1 MKKVRKEGDSEENAA
16 DLHRPVFG
24 VTDFQPVEH
33 SGKKCTAAGKYEDDW
48 GENVQSLFV
57 LKRYLEIPLLFFRLS
72 ADKHRYT
79 PAGQVT
85 RRRNFNITQQG
96 ASGDAF
102 MIMVKYQGQIESLN
116 LVEEFEDH
124 VMQTATALG
133 SRAHLWRSSTKYS
146 PGRLVRGLSLH
157 LCPGQE
163 AVSLLLSPEGLLIPE
178 QAADEAIFAPL
189 LQQPWCHVRTHCGGV
204 DGHTALIELLELM
217 KRSWFPDLVVLDVT
231 GYWEHRNPQ
240 KLRQS
245 FLEADAELHPRYA
258 AATGIWLTSEAAE
271 DASILL
277 RRLDRL
283 AQLVRAPHVGGLPQI
298 GTIPE
303 RSEFA
308 RMSIDEAVLWADYAL
323 RQQALHSDRIRRI
336 IEECLAI
343 GMTAEEA
350 AATALRREGRPAD
363 LPEPEN
369 DDLAESMAESVSAV
383 DSEGDCDMTSEL
395 FAEADAEWTAD
406 VGSGL
411 GDFADDDGYGADGAS
426 VIRDLLNDGASP
438 LLQAAR
444 QLMLEIIPPTSCIGN
459 RSGYLNVLHQG
470 LLELV
475 GALGQDVGDCQ
486 GAESDHYL
494 LSFSIVHLKR
504 AIKGAAF
511 VTGAITGMRA
521 ERLLSSEQAVRWSSR
536 VAEITSDLHQR
547 VDELWQSAHTG

>member
-1 MKKVRKEGDSEENAA
+1 
-16 DLHRPVFG
+16 
-24 VTDFQPVEH
+24 
-33 SGKKCTAAGKYEDDW
+33 
-48 GENVQSLFV
+48 
-57 LKRYLEIPLLFFRLS
+57 
-72 ADKHRYT
+72 
-79 PAGQVT
+79 
-85 RRRNFNITQQG
+85 
-96 ASGDAF
+96 
-102 MIMVKYQGQIESLN
+102 MIMVKYQGKIESLN

-231 GYWEHRNPQ
+231 GYWEHRSPQ
-240 KLRQS
+240 RLRQS
-245 FLEADAELHPRYA
+245 FLEAQAELHPRYA
-258 AATGIWLTSEAAE
+258 AATGVWLTAEAAE
-271 DASILL
+271 DPTILL
-277 RRLDRL
+277 KRLDRL
-283 AQLVRAPHVGGLPQI
+283 AQLVRAPQVGGLPPI
-298 GTIPE
+298 GTVPD

-323 RQQALHSDRIRRI
+323 RQQLLHSDRIRRI

-343 GMTAEEA
+343 GMTADEA
-350 AATALRREGRPAD
+350 AATAIRREGRPAE
-363 LPEPEN
+363 LPEPA
-369 DDLAESMAESVSAV
+369 DDAVAESAAVVDGDDDGLAAES
-383 DSEGDCDMTSEL
+383 
-395 FAEADAEWTAD
+395 FAEAPEEWVQAAE
-406 VGSGL
+406 SGL
-411 GDFADDDGYGADGAS
+411 SDSPEVEGAASDGGS

-444 QLMLEIIPPTSCIGN
+444 QLMLEIIPPTSRFGN
-459 RSGYLNVLHQG
+459 QSGYLNVLHQG

-475 GALGQDVGDCQ
+475 GALGQDMGGCQ
-486 GAESDHYL
+486 ESASDQYL
-494 LSFSIVHLKR
+494 VSFSIVHLR
-504 AIKGAAF
+504 QAIKGAAF

-521 ERLLSSEQAVRWSSR
+521 ERLLSPEQAGRWSTR
-536 VAEITSDLHQR
+536 VAEISSQLHQR
-547 VDELWQSAHTG
+547 IHELWQSAAGA

>member
-1 MKKVRKEGDSEENAA
+1 
-16 DLHRPVFG
+16 
-24 VTDFQPVEH
+24 
-33 SGKKCTAAGKYEDDW
+33 
-48 GENVQSLFV
+48 
-57 LKRYLEIPLLFFRLS
+57 
-72 ADKHRYT
+72 
-79 PAGQVT
+79 
-85 RRRNFNITQQG
+85 
-96 ASGDAF
+96 

-240 KLRQS
+240 RLRQS
-245 FLEADAELHPRYA
+245 FVEADAEPHPRYT
-258 AATGIWLTSEAAE
+258 AATGGIWMTPETAE
-271 DASILL
+271 DPSVLL

-283 AQLVRAPHVGGLPQI
+283 AQLVRAPQAPRLPQI
-298 GTIPE
+298 GTVPE

-308 RMSIDEAVLWADYAL
+308 RMSLDEAVLWADYAL
-323 RQQALHSDRIRRI
+323 RLQALHSDRIRRI

-343 GMTAEEA
+343 GMTADEA
-350 AATALRREGRPAD
+350 AATAVRREGRPVE
-363 LPEPEN
+363 LPEPEI
-369 DDLAESMAESVSAV
+369 ES
-383 DSEGDCDMTSEL
+383 
-395 FAEADAEWTAD
+395 
-406 VGSGL
+406 
-411 GDFADDDGYGADGAS
+411 DDDGSHTLEPFIEDPAEWSEPSDGCASDHAEDEVHEDDGAS
-426 VIRDLLNDGASP
+426 VIRNLLDDGASP
-438 LLQAAR
+438 LLNAAR
-444 QLMLEIIPPTSCIGN
+444 KLMLEIIPPTSRIGN
-459 RSGYLNVLHQG
+459 QSGYMNVLHQG

-475 GALGQDVGDCQ
+475 GALGQDMSTCGEQAGDQ
-486 GAESDHYL
+486 YL
-494 LSFSIVHLKR
+494 LSFSIVHLRR

-521 ERLLSSEQAVRWSSR
+521 ERLLSADQARKWTHQ
-536 VAEITSDLHQR
+536 VAEISGQLHQR
-547 VDELWQSAHTG
+547 IQELWQSAKSE

>member
-1 MKKVRKEGDSEENAA
+1 
-16 DLHRPVFG
+16 
-24 VTDFQPVEH
+24 
-33 SGKKCTAAGKYEDDW
+33 
-48 GENVQSLFV
+48 
-57 LKRYLEIPLLFFRLS
+57 
-72 ADKHRYT
+72 
-79 PAGQVT
+79 
-85 RRRNFNITQQG
+85 
-96 ASGDAF
+96 
-102 MIMVKYQGQIESLN
+102 MIMVKYQGQIESLK

-178 QAADEAIFAPL
+178 QVADEAIFAPL

-240 KLRQS
+240 RLRQS
-245 FLEADAELHPRYA
+245 FLEAEAELHPRYT
-258 AATGIWLTSEAAE
+258 ATTGGIWITPETAE
-271 DASILL
+271 DPSVLL

-283 AQLVRAPHVGGLPQI
+283 AQLVRAPQAPQLPQI
-298 GTIPE
+298 GTVPE

-308 RMSIDEAVLWADYAL
+308 RMSLDEAVLWADYAL

-343 GMTAEEA
+343 GMTADEA
-350 AATALRREGRPAD
+350 AATAVRREGRPVE
-363 LPEPEN
+363 LPEPEI
-369 DDLAESMAESVSAV
+369 ES
-383 DSEGDCDMTSEL
+383 
-395 FAEADAEWTAD
+395 
-406 VGSGL
+406 
-411 GDFADDDGYGADGAS
+411 DDDGGHTLEPFNEDAAEWSESSDAVASDHSEDELHEDDSAS
-426 VIRDLLNDGASP
+426 VIRKLLDDGASP
-438 LLQAAR
+438 LLNAAR
-444 QLMLEIIPPTSCIGN
+444 QLMLEIIPPTSRISN
-459 RSGYLNVLHQG
+459 QSGYMNVLHQG

-475 GALGQDVGDCQ
+475 GALGQDMSTCGEQAD
-486 GAESDHYL
+486 DHYL
-494 LSFSIVHLKR
+494 LSFSIVHLRR

-521 ERLLSSEQAVRWSSR
+521 ERLLSAEQAQKWTHR
-536 VAEITSDLHQR
+536 VAEISGQLHMRIQ
-547 VDELWQSAHTG
+547 ELWQSANAE